1 MEKKLLLK
9 KLILIIKKF
18 LQINVLNK
26 NHNFSYSRD
35 DNDDIK
41 NNILNTF
48 EDNKNDFVKND
59 IFELENEY
67 KNYLNILKEQ
77 KVIFNIKD
85 NLNDYIN
92 KINPIFIIKKQQGNL
107 ILFYSLCNSKDV
119 NKEYLKK

>member
-92 KINPIFIIKKQQGNL
+92 KINQIFIIKKQQGNL